1 MHLIFL
7 HRGIFLRRC
16 VQQLTVFF
24 KPGPVAG
31 TVPAVFLGIPA
42 QGAAQMG
49 TSLDCRNREVCNGL
63 RQIAEK
69 LFAEYDVAVD
79 DEMLT
84 KAGHGDVCFLENMLP
99 PEDTTDLIVFKWN
112 RRYPGDMHFEP
123 TKNGFTLI
131 SSEDFEGNSHEKIT
145 METYKK

>member
-1 MHLIFL
+1 MKIIICLDDDF
-7 HRGIFLRRC
+7 GMMFGGRRQSRDK
-16 VQQLTVFF
+16 V
-24 KPGPVAG
+24 
-31 TVPAVFLGIPA
+31 
-42 QGAAQMG
+42 
-49 TSLDCRNREVCNGL
+49 VCEKA
-63 RQIAEK
+63 IALADGGKLYINSFSEK
-69 LFAEYDVAVD
+69 LFAEYDVTSD

-84 KAGHGDVCFLENMLP
+84 KAGDGDVCFLENMLP

>member
-1 MHLIFL
+1 MKIIICLDDDF
-7 HRGIFLRRC
+7 GMMFGGRRQSRDK
-16 VQQLTVFF
+16 V
-24 KPGPVAG
+24 
-31 TVPAVFLGIPA
+31 
-42 QGAAQMG
+42 
-49 TSLDCRNREVCNGL
+49 VCEKA
-63 RQIAEK
+63 IALADGGKLYINSFSEK
-69 LFAEYDVAVD
+69 LFAEYDVTSD

-84 KAGHGDVCFLENMLP
+84 KASDGDVCFLENMLP

-123 TKNGFTLI
+123 TKNGFTLT